1 MSTDLKIDAELSSG
15 VRRGIAIYKDNPFNP
30 RVDMKVR
37 KFTNKSTGLT
47 LVSKDTGE
55 AQDIAGF
62 VQEKEIDATQFIKL
76 FVGGV
81 KALQK
86 LTSAG
91 TKVFEVLY
99 MSMIKNISQET
110 ITITYASV
118 DQLSNP
124 MSEATYRRGIS
135 ELVSKGFIAPTES
148 QGNYW
153 VNPNFIW
160 NGNRISIIKRYRK
173 ASIDLVHKSAA
184 LSHAAEQDEI
194 KIEYCEQD
202 ELELACES

>member
-1 MSTDLKIDAELSSG
+1 MDADLKIDAELSSG
-15 VRRGIAIYKDNPFNP
+15 VRRGIAIYKDNPFTP
-30 RVDMKVR
+30 RVEMKVR

-47 LVSKDTGE
+47 LVSKETGE
-55 AQDIAGF
+55 AQDVAGF
-62 VQEKEIDATQFIKL
+62 IQEKEIDATQFVKL

-86 LTSAG
+86 LSGAG

-99 MSMIKNISQET
+99 MAMVKKISQES

-135 ELVSKGFIAPTES
+135 ELVAKGFIAPTES

-173 ASIDLVHKSAA
+173 ASIDLVHQKAS
-184 LSHAAEQDEI
+184 SRQDDYEDEFE
-194 KIEYCEQD
+194 IEYSPQD
-202 ELELACES
+202 DLELAC